1 MLSKAWKRG
10 VITSQMF
17 RFNRRCFKARD
28 FIKETAFFCRKLI
41 KEGYT
46 RFEVLSRVLTYRH
59 WDPRRGRWSVVLRE
73 LRKRI
78 LKALRIN
85 GFKKWF
91 ADGELPNIKI
101 WNTAHQR
108 VWVAPPLYD
117 LLVRFEKIVWWKYK
131 HKYKARAVTCSLLK
145 WLIGLEFSVGS
156 NIVSADAA
164 NPLVLLGFT
173 GVPSHFF
180 EGHDTCWLQGW
191 LKEELN

>member
-1 MLSKAWKRG
+1 MLSKACKLG

-28 FIKETAFFCRKLI
+28 FIKETALYCRKLI

-46 RFEVLSRVLTYRH
+46 RFEVLSRVLSYRH

-78 LKALRIN
+78 LKTLRIN
-85 GFKKWF
+85 GFKKWY

-101 WNTAHQR
+101 WSTAHQH
-108 VWVAPPLYD
+108 VWVGPPYLWPFGWSWENC
-117 LLVRFEKIVWWKYK
+117 VMKIQTKVQG
-131 HKYKARAVTCSLLK
+131 TCSLLK
-145 WLIGLEFSVGS
+145 LLIGLEFFVGS

-164 NPLVLLGFT
+164 TSLVLLVFT
-173 GVPSHFF
+173 GVPSYFF

-191 LKEELN
+191 SKEELN